1 MKMETTPFT
10 ANAVFEKIRHSRM
23 LLAGIQGPELD
34 PRLKHSVV
42 TSWESSSPHSYAQFS
57 KEKTRSIRIATSVF
71 VIGCVLFAAATSSAE
86 RVRTAIP
93 RATVNYLS
101 LPVAEVKGFFRSEG
115 LENETI
121 VIPGST
127 AIAALVSGNVDYS
140 GAGGSGMRAAA
151 RGAPIKA
158 IMFQTEKVT
167 WYLIGAPDIQKIS
180 DLKGKRIAV
189 GTIGDTQDSLMT
201 MLAEREGLS
210 ARDITR
216 VAMPSRS
223 TSSTLLSLKTGAV
236 SAAVVNAD
244 ESLLAEREGMRT
256 LAFIGDMFPYPFQG
270 FLATDKMIAE
280 QPNNIKRWL
289 RAMIKALT
297 FIRERPEEAADIAMK
312 KIPMG
317 NVDRAM
323 VIEGIRRFGK
333 AFAEG
338 VPGLPTSQGIK
349 NLIELDVKA
358 PLKIKEDVAPEKVLS
373 LQLVREVRDEL
384 ERQKY

>member
-1 MKMETTPFT
+1 MMFLR
-10 ANAVFEKIRHSRM
+10 I
-23 LLAGIQGPELD
+23 
-34 PRLKHSVV
+34 
-42 TSWESSSPHSYAQFS
+42 
-57 KEKTRSIRIATSVF
+57 SI
-71 VIGCVLFAAATSSAE
+71 VLGLSFFAATASAE

-115 LENETI
+115 LDNETI
-121 VIPGST
+121 VIPGTT

-140 GAGGSGMRAAA
+140 GAGGSGMRAAV

-167 WYLIGAPDIQKIS
+167 WYLLAASDIVKIA
-180 DLKGKRIAV
+180 DLKGKRVAV
-189 GTIGDTQDSLMT
+189 GTVGDTQDALIT
-201 MLAEREGLS
+201 MLVEREGLT

-223 TSSTLLSLKTGAV
+223 TSSTILSLKTGAF

-244 ESLLAEREGMRT
+244 ESLLGEKEGLRT
-256 LAFIGDMFPYPFQG
+256 LAFIGDLFPYPFQG

-280 QPNNIKRWL
+280 RPNDIKRWL
-289 RAMIKALT
+289 RAMVKALM

-317 NVDRAM
+317 NVSRPL
-323 VIEGIRRFGK
+323 VVEGIRRFSQ
-333 AFAEG
+333 AFPDG
-338 VPGLPTSQGIK
+338 VPGLPSSQGIK
-349 NLIELDVKA
+349 TLIDLDVKA
-358 PLKIKEDVAPEKVLS
+358 ALKIKEDVPPDKVLS
-373 LQLVREVRDEL
+373 LRLMREVKEEL
-384 ERQKY
+384 EGKR